1 MTLRS
6 DDFAALPVGIVYGDP
21 IAETRCEC
29 APPATSLPWKKTLSG
44 PGRRT
49 HTTDTQEMV
58 LTGTRA
64 S

>member
-29 APPATSLPWKKTLSG
+29 VPLVTSLPWKKTLSG
-44 PGRRT
+44 PARHT
-49 HTTDTQEMV
+49 HIAHSYTHH
-58 LTGTRA
+58 
-64 S
+64 